1 MCRTKISE
9 DGVTTKFGCGA
20 FTALI
25 ALFLVAMPA
34 ARAQNGDAPHETDDL
49 AAGSGAPHYQ
59 VDPFWP
65 KQLPN
70 NWIMG
75 AVGGLFVDGQDH
87 IWVLQRPASSS
98 RVELGAAQNPPM
110 SDCCNKTPS
119 LLEFDS
125 AGNVIRSWGGQGF
138 VKDWPSTEHAI
149 WVDKSGNVWISGSGA
164 DDRQVLKFTAD
175 GQQLLEIGRK
185 SNEPK
190 NNQDTS
196 LLGQP
201 AAITVDDEAHE
212 VYIGDGYMNNR
223 VVVYDSDTG
232 KFKRGWGAYGIA
244 LSEISNAAESNGPGG
259 AAEEGG
265 GSAIAGSPKIAPYKA
280 GDPPDRQ
287 FRSPLHCVRIAN
299 DSLVYVC
306 DRHNDRIQVFTK
318 AGKFLKEFFLHT
330 ATLHNGSTWTLTFSH
345 DPGQKYL
352 LVVDGEDN
360 QIFVMRR
367 DDGAVVSSFGHAGR
381 NAGQFIEVHQIGM
394 DSKGD
399 IYTGEVSSAK
409 RVQKFILQK

>member
-185 SNEPK
+185 SKEPK

>member
-75 AVGGLFVDGQDH
+75 AVGGLFVEGQDH

>member
-1 MCRTKISE
+1 METKQ
-9 DGVTTKFGCGA
+9 TLLCGTV
-20 FTALI
+20 TALI
-25 ALFLVAMPA
+25 AIFLVTTPA
-34 ARAQNGDAPHETDDL
+34 AHAQSDNPPHEVDDL
-49 AAGSGAPHYQ
+49 AAGNAKDAPHYK

-65 KQLPN
+65 KELPN

-75 AVGGLFVDGQDH
+75 AVGGLFVDSQDH
-87 IWVLQRPASSS
+87 IWVLQRPGTSTK
-98 RVELGAAQNPPM
+98 VELGASQIPPM

-119 LLEFDS
+119 LLEFDT
-125 AGNVIRSWGGQGF
+125 AGNVIRSWGGPAF
-138 VKDWPSTEHAI
+138 VKDWPSMEHAI
-149 WVDKSGNVWISGSGA
+149 WVDKGGNVWISGSGA
-164 DDRQVLKFTAD
+164 DDRQVIKFTSD

-185 SNEPK
+185 STEPK

-232 KFKRGWGAYGIA
+232 KFKRGWGAYGIP
-244 LSEISNAAESNGPGG
+244 LSQISNAVESSGTGG

-265 GSAIAGSPKIAPYKA
+265 SPATVGSPKIAPYKA
-280 GDPPDRQ
+280 GDLPDKQ
-287 FRSPLHCVRIAN
+287 FRSPVHCVRIAN
-299 DSLVYVC
+299 DGLVYVC

-318 AGKFLKEFFLHT
+318 QGKFLKEFFLHT
-330 ATLHNGSTWTLTFSH
+330 AALHNGSTWTLAFSH
-345 DPGQKYL
+345 DPEQKYM

-360 QIFVMRR
+360 HIFVMRR
-367 DDGAVVSSFGHAGR
+367 SDGVVVSSFGHAGR

-399 IYTGEVSSAK
+399 IYTGEVITAK
-409 RVQKFILQK
+409 RLQKFILQK